1 MRQGRLAP
9 ALPMRSLLPSAGG
22 LGRGDGTG
30 TAVLGNGGQEV
41 FVHVIGDY
49 IGKSDAFLVSVDP
62 LELNL
67 LVAREIPACRDLDP
81 IRKVA
86 HDMHGVFRR

>member
-1 MRQGRLAP
+1 M
-9 ALPMRSLLPSAGG
+9 
-22 LGRGDGTG
+22 
-30 TAVLGNGGQEV
+30 LGNGGQEV

-67 LVAREIPACRDLDP
+67 LVARKIPACRDLDP

-86 HDMHGVFRR
+86 HDTYRLFSKGRLP